1 MSKKFEKNLIVAV
14 PKDLFDNFKNVCD
27 ERYTTRSQEVRNFMF
42 QFIKEHKNGEKS
54 KWKKWNTKV

>member
-14 PKDLFDNFKNVCD
+14 PKDLFDDFREVCE

-42 QFIKEHKNGEKS
+42 RYIKEHRNVDEI
-54 KWKKWNTKV
+54 NN